1 MLHAWE
7 NSCMGIRDIFAT
19 RSIETAAPTRGVD
32 VAASLAPVTSLD
44 SLTPFFGGAQT
55 ATREEAMSV
64 PSCARARN
72 IICSSIAS
80 IGLEVI
86 DRSTDMEIEGAIP
99 RVIRT
104 PDPRIPGSATY
115 VWTCE
120 DLLFYGYAYWQ
131 ITELFSDTYRVR
143 SVQRVSPARVT
154 IRTNAIASEIE
165 FYMVDGT
172 PVPNSG
178 VGSLVVFNGVDEGL
192 LNRAG
197 RTIRTGAELER
208 AAAMYAREPIPSMV
222 LKSNG
227 TALPADRIAKLLESW
242 GSARRNRGTAFLNAD
257 VELQTVG
264 FDPEKLQL
272 SAARSYIAT
281 EIARACGIPAYY
293 IDAET
298 GSSMTYSN
306 AVNQR
311 QTLLDF
317 SLIPLMTSI
326 SERLSMPDFV
336 PSSQEVKYDLSDYL
350 RGSDL
355 ERANIYKT
363 LNSIVDPVTGQP
375 AMTVDEIRQ
384 AEELIK

>member
-1 MLHAWE
+1 
-7 NSCMGIRDIFAT
+7 MGIRDIFAT
-19 RSIETAAPTRGVD
+19 RSVQTVMPTAGAD
-32 VAASLAPVTSLD
+32 VAASMPVTSLD
-44 SLTPFFGGAQT
+44 SLTPFFGGVNT

-64 PSCARARN
+64 PTVARGRN

-86 DRSTDMEIEGAIP
+86 DRSTGMEIEDGTP

-104 PDPRIPGSATY
+104 PDPRVPGSATY

-131 ITELFSDTYRVR
+131 ITELFSETYRVR

-154 IRTNAIASEIE
+154 IQTNSLATEIE
-165 FYMVDGT
+165 YYMVDGS

-178 VGSLVVFNGVDEGL
+178 IGSLVVFNGNDEGL

-197 RTIRTGAELER
+197 KTIRTGAELER
-208 AAAMYAREPIPSMV
+208 AAAMYAREPVPSMV

-227 TALPADRIAKLLESW
+227 TALPADRIAKLLDSW
-242 GSARRNRGTAFLNAD
+242 GTARRNRATAFLNAD
-257 VELQTVG
+257 VTMESVG

-272 SAARSYIAT
+272 NQARSYVST
-281 EIARACGIPAYY
+281 ELARALGIPAYY
-293 IDAET
+293 VDAET

-306 AVNQR
+306 ASNQR
-311 QTLLDF
+311 QSLLDF
-317 SLIPLMTSI
+317 SLLPMMTSI

-336 PSSQEVKYDLSDYL
+336 PQSQRVEYDLSDYL

-355 ERANIYKT
+355 ERAQIYKT
-363 LNSIVDPVTGQP
+363 LNSIVDANGNP
-375 AMTVDEIRQ
+375 ALTVEEIRKT
-384 AEELIK
+384 EELIS

>member
-1 MLHAWE
+1 
-7 NSCMGIRDIFAT
+7 MGIRDIFAS
-19 RSIETAAPTRGVD
+19 RSVQTVSMPAGAD
-32 VAASLAPVTSLD
+32 VAAALGPVTSLD
-44 SLTPFFGGAQT
+44 SLTPFFGGVNT

-64 PSCARARN
+64 PTVARGRN

-80 IGLEVI
+80 IGLEVV
-86 DRSTDMEIEGAIP
+86 DRSTGLDVEDGTP

-104 PDPRIPGSATY
+104 PDPRVPGSATY

-131 ITELFSDTYRVR
+131 ITELFADTFRVR

-154 IRTNAIASEIE
+154 IQTNSLATEIE
-165 FYMVDGT
+165 YYMVDGT

-178 VGSLVVFNGVDEGL
+178 IGSLVVFNGNDEGL

-197 RTIRTGAELER
+197 KTIRTGAELER
-208 AAAMYAREPIPSMV
+208 AAAMYAREPVPSMV

-227 TALPADRIAKLLESW
+227 TALPADRITKLLDSW
-242 GSARRNRGTAFLNAD
+242 GTARRNRSTAFLNAD
-257 VELQTVG
+257 VTMEAVG

-272 SAARSYIAT
+272 NQARSYVST
-281 EIARACGIPAYY
+281 ELARALGIPAYY
-293 IDAET
+293 VDAET

-306 AVNQR
+306 ATNQR
-311 QTLLDF
+311 QSLLDF

-336 PSSQEVKYDLSDYL
+336 PQSQRVEYDLSDYL

-363 LNSIVDPVTGQP
+363 LNSIVDAEGNP
-375 AMTVDEIRQ
+375 AITVEEIRE
-384 AEELIK
+384 AEDMIR

>member
-1 MLHAWE
+1 
-7 NSCMGIRDIFAT
+7 MGIRDIFAT
-19 RSIETAAPTRGVD
+19 RQIETVATPQSPD
-32 VAASLAPVTSLD
+32 VSAQLGPVTSLD
-44 SLTPFFGGAQT
+44 SLTPFFGGANT
-55 ATREEAMSV
+55 ATREEFMSI
-64 PSCARARN
+64 PTAARARN

-86 DRSTDMEIEGAIP
+86 DRSTGMEIEDALP

-104 PDPRIPGSATY
+104 PDPRVPGSATY
-115 VWTCE
+115 VWTLE
-120 DLLFYGYAYWQ
+120 DILLYGYGYWQ
-131 ITELFSDTYRVR
+131 ITEFFSDTNRVR
-143 SVQRVSPARVT
+143 SVQRVSPSRVT
-154 IRTNAIASEIE
+154 IQTNSLATEIE
-165 FYMVDGT
+165 YYMVDGT

-178 VGSLVVFNGVDEGL
+178 IGSLVVFNGNDEGV

-227 TALPADRIAKLLESW
+227 TALPADRIAKLLDSW
-242 GSARRNRGTAFLNAD
+242 STARRNRGTAFLNAD
-257 VELQTVG
+257 VTLETVG

-272 SAARSYIAT
+272 AAARSYIAT

-293 IDAET
+293 VDAET

-306 AVNQR
+306 ATTQR

-326 SERLSMPDFV
+326 TERLSMPDFI
-336 PSSQEVKYDLSDYL
+336 PSTQEVKYDLSDYL

-355 ERANIYKT
+355 ERANIYKI
-363 LNSIVDPVTGQP
+363 LNSIVDAEGNAAITI
-375 AMTVDEIRQ
+375 DEIRQ

>member
-1 MLHAWE
+1 
-7 NSCMGIRDIFAT
+7 MGIRDVFAT
-19 RSIETAAPTRGVD
+19 RKVETVATPQSPD
-32 VAASLAPVTSLD
+32 VSAQLGPVTSLD
-44 SLTPFFGGAQT
+44 SLTPFFGGANT
-55 ATREEAMSV
+55 ATREEFMSI
-64 PSCARARN
+64 PTAARARN

-86 DRSTDMEIEGAIP
+86 DRSTGMEIEEALP

-104 PDPRIPGSATY
+104 PDPRVPGSATY
-115 VWTCE
+115 VWTLE
-120 DLLFYGYAYWQ
+120 DLLLYGYGYWQ
-131 ITELFSDTYRVR
+131 ITELFADTYRVR

-154 IRTNAIASEIE
+154 IQTNSLATEIE
-165 FYMVDGT
+165 YYMVDGT

-178 VGSLVVFNGVDEGL
+178 PGSLVVFNGNDEGV

-227 TALPADRIAKLLESW
+227 TALPADRIAKLLDSW
-242 GSARRNRGTAFLNAD
+242 ASARRNRGTAFLNAD
-257 VELQTVG
+257 VTLETVG

-272 SAARSYIAT
+272 AAARSYIAT

-293 IDAET
+293 VDAET

-306 AVNQR
+306 ATTQR

-326 SERLSMPDFV
+326 TERLSMPDFI
-336 PSSQEVKYDLSDYL
+336 PSTQEVKYDLSDYL

-363 LNSIVDPVTGQP
+363 LNSIVDANGNP
-375 AMTVDEIRQ
+375 AITVDEIRQ

>member
-1 MLHAWE
+1 
-7 NSCMGIRDIFAT
+7 MGIRDIFAT
-19 RSIETAAPTRGVD
+19 RQIETVATPQSPD
-32 VAASLAPVTSLD
+32 VSAQLGPVTSLD
-44 SLTPFFGGAQT
+44 SLTPFFGGANT
-55 ATREEAMSV
+55 ATREEFMSI
-64 PSCARARN
+64 PTAARARN

-86 DRSTDMEIEGAIP
+86 DRSTGMDIEEAIP

-104 PDPRIPGSATY
+104 PDPRVPGSATY
-115 VWTCE
+115 VWTLE
-120 DLLFYGYAYWQ
+120 DILLYGYGYWQ
-131 ITELFSDTYRVR
+131 ITELFADTFRVR
-143 SVQRVSPARVT
+143 SVQRVSPTRVT
-154 IRTNAIASEIE
+154 IQTNSLATEIE
-165 FYMVDGT
+165 YYMVDGS

-178 VGSLVVFNGVDEGL
+178 VGSLVVFNGNDEGV

-227 TALPADRIAKLLESW
+227 TALPADRIAKLLDSW
-242 GSARRNRGTAFLNAD
+242 ATARRNRGTAFLNAD
-257 VELQTVG
+257 VTLETVG

-281 EIARACGIPAYY
+281 EVARACGIPAYY
-293 IDAET
+293 VDAET

-306 AVNQR
+306 ATTQR

-326 SERLSMPDFV
+326 TERLSMPDFI
-336 PSSQEVKYDLSDYL
+336 PSTQEVKYDLSDYL

-355 ERANIYKT
+355 ERANIYKI
-363 LNSIVDPVTGQP
+363 LNSIVDAEGNAAITI
-375 AMTVDEIRQ
+375 DEIRQ
-384 AEELIK
+384 AEEMIK

>member
-1 MLHAWE
+1 
-7 NSCMGIRDIFAT
+7 MGILDIFAT
-19 RSIETAAPTRGVD
+19 RKIEVAAPQRGID
-32 VAASLAPVTSLD
+32 VAASLAPVTSID

-64 PSCARARN
+64 PACARARN
-72 IICSSIAS
+72 IICSSISS

-86 DRSTDMEIEGAIP
+86 DRSTGMEIEDGTP

-131 ITELFSDTYRVR
+131 ITELFADTYRVR
-143 SVQRVSPARVT
+143 SVQRVSPARIT
-154 IRTNAIASEIE
+154 IQTNAIASEIE
-165 FYMVDGT
+165 YYMVDGT

-178 VGSLVVFNGVDEGL
+178 IGSLVVFNGVDEGL

-208 AAAMYAREPIPSMV
+208 AAQMYAREPIPAMV

-242 GSARRNRGTAFLNAD
+242 GSARRTRGTAFLNAD
-257 VELQTVG
+257 VELTTVG

-272 SAARSYIAT
+272 ASARSYIAT

-311 QTLLDF
+311 STLLDF

-375 AMTVDEIRQ
+375 AITVDEIRQ
-384 AEELIK
+384 AEEMIK

>member
-1 MLHAWE
+1 
-7 NSCMGIRDIFAT
+7 MGIRDIFAT
-19 RSIETAAPTRGVD
+19 RQVETVGLPQSPD
-32 VAASLAPVTSLD
+32 VAAQLGPVTSLD
-44 SLTPFFGGAQT
+44 SLTPFFGGVNT
-55 ATREEAMSV
+55 ATREEFMSI
-64 PSCARARN
+64 PTAARSRN

-86 DRSTDMEIEGAIP
+86 DRSTGLEIEDATP

-104 PDPRIPGSATY
+104 PDPRVPGSATY

-120 DLLFYGYAYWQ
+120 DLLLYGYAYWQ
-131 ITELFSDTYRVR
+131 ITELFADTYRVR

-154 IRTNAIASEIE
+154 IQTNSLATEIE
-165 FYMVDGT
+165 YYMVDGS

-178 VGSLVVFNGVDEGL
+178 VGSLVVFNGNDEGV

-227 TALPADRIAKLLESW
+227 TALPADRIAKLLDSW
-242 GSARRNRGTAFLNAD
+242 ASARRNRGTAFLNAD
-257 VELQTVG
+257 VTLETVG

-272 SAARSYIAT
+272 AAARSYIAT

-293 IDAET
+293 VDANT

-306 AVNQR
+306 ATTQR

-350 RGSDL
+350 RGSDA

-363 LNSIVDPVTGQP
+363 LNSIVDANGNP
-375 AMTVDEIRQ
+375 AITVEEIRQ
-384 AEELIK
+384 AEEMIK

>member
-1 MLHAWE
+1 
-7 NSCMGIRDIFAT
+7 MGIRDIFAT
-19 RSIETAAPTRGVD
+19 RQVETVGLPQSPD
-32 VAASLAPVTSLD
+32 VAAQLGPVTSLD
-44 SLTPFFGGAQT
+44 SLTPFFGGANT
-55 ATREEAMSV
+55 ATREEFMSV
-64 PSCARARN
+64 PTGARARN

-86 DRSTDMEIEGAIP
+86 DRSTGMEIEDATP

-104 PDPRIPGSATY
+104 PDPRVPGSATY

-120 DLLFYGYAYWQ
+120 DLLLYGYAYWQ
-131 ITELFSDTYRVR
+131 ITELFADTFRVR
-143 SVQRVSPARVT
+143 SVQRVSPSRVT
-154 IRTNAIASEIE
+154 IQTNSLATEIE
-165 FYMVDGT
+165 YYMVDGS

-178 VGSLVVFNGVDEGL
+178 IGSLVVFNGNDEGV

-227 TALPADRIAKLLESW
+227 TALPADRIAKLLDSW
-242 GSARRNRGTAFLNAD
+242 ASARRNRGTAFLNAD
-257 VELQTVG
+257 VTLETVG

-272 SAARSYIAT
+272 AAARSYIAT

-293 IDAET
+293 VDANT

-306 AVNQR
+306 ATTQR

-350 RGSDL
+350 RGSDA

-363 LNSIVDPVTGQP
+363 LNSIVDANGNP
-375 AMTVDEIRQ
+375 AITVEEIRQ
-384 AEELIK
+384 AEEMIK

>member
-1 MLHAWE
+1 VVKDWE
-7 NSCMGIRDIFAT
+7 NARMGIRDIFAT
-19 RSIETAAPTRGVD
+19 RQIQTVVTPQSPD
-32 VAASLAPVTSLD
+32 VSAQLGPVTSLD
-44 SLTPFFGGAQT
+44 SLTPFFGGANT

-64 PSCARARN
+64 PTCARARN

-86 DRSTDMEIEGAIP
+86 DRSTGMEIEDATP

-104 PDPRIPGSATY
+104 PDPRVPGSATY

-131 ITELFSDTYRVR
+131 ITELFADTYRVR

-154 IRTNAIASEIE
+154 IQTNSLATEIE
-165 FYMVDGT
+165 YYMVDGS

-178 VGSLVVFNGVDEGL
+178 IGSLVVFNGNDEGL

-227 TALPADRIAKLLESW
+227 TALPADRIAKLLDSW
-242 GSARRNRGTAFLNAD
+242 GTARRNRSTAFLNAD
-257 VELQTVG
+257 VTLETVG

-272 SAARSYIAT
+272 AAARSYIAT
-281 EIARACGIPAYY
+281 EIARAAGIPAYY
-293 IDAET
+293 VDAET

-306 AVNQR
+306 ASNQR

-326 SERLSMPDFV
+326 SERLSMPDFI

-363 LNSIVDPVTGQP
+363 LNSIVDANGNP
-375 AMTVDEIRQ
+375 AITVDEIRQ
-384 AEELIK
+384 AEEMIK

>member
-1 MLHAWE
+1 
-7 NSCMGIRDIFAT
+7 MGIRDIFAT
-19 RSIETAAPTRGVD
+19 RQIQTVVTPQSPD
-32 VAASLAPVTSLD
+32 VSAQLGPVTSLD
-44 SLTPFFGGAQT
+44 SLTPFFGGANT

-64 PSCARARN
+64 PTCARARN

-86 DRSTDMEIEGAIP
+86 DRSTGMEIEDATP

-104 PDPRIPGSATY
+104 PDPRVPGSATY

-131 ITELFSDTYRVR
+131 IAELFADTYRVR

-154 IRTNAIASEIE
+154 IQTNSLATEIE
-165 FYMVDGT
+165 YYMVDGS

-178 VGSLVVFNGVDEGL
+178 IGSLVVFNGNDEGL

-227 TALPADRIAKLLESW
+227 TALPADRIAKLLDSW
-242 GSARRNRGTAFLNAD
+242 GTARRNRSTAFLNAD
-257 VELQTVG
+257 VTLETVG

-272 SAARSYIAT
+272 AAARSYIAT
-281 EIARACGIPAYY
+281 EIARAAGIPAYY
-293 IDAET
+293 VDAET

-306 AVNQR
+306 ASNQR

-326 SERLSMPDFV
+326 SERLSMPDFI

-363 LNSIVDPVTGQP
+363 LNSIVDANGNP
-375 AMTVDEIRQ
+375 AITVDEIRQ
-384 AEELIK
+384 AEEMIK

>member
-1 MLHAWE
+1 
-7 NSCMGIRDIFAT
+7 MGIRDIFAT
-19 RSIETAAPTRGVD
+19 RQVQTVGLPSGPD
-32 VAASLAPVTSLD
+32 VSAQLGPVTTLD
-44 SLTPFFGGAQT
+44 SLTPFFGGANT
-55 ATREEAMSV
+55 ATREEFMSV
-64 PSCARARN
+64 PTGARARN

-86 DRSTDMEIEGAIP
+86 ERSTGLEIEDATP

-104 PDPRIPGSATY
+104 PDPRVPGSATY

-120 DLLFYGYAYWQ
+120 DLLLYGYAYWQ
-131 ITELFSDTYRVR
+131 ITEFFADTNRVR
-143 SVQRVSPARVT
+143 SVQRVNPSRVT
-154 IRTNAIASEIE
+154 IQTNSLATEIE
-165 FYMVDGT
+165 YYMVDGS

-178 VGSLVVFNGVDEGL
+178 LGSLVVFNGNDEGV

-227 TALPADRIAKLLESW
+227 TALPADRIAKLLDSW
-242 GSARRNRGTAFLNAD
+242 ATARRNRGTAFLNAD
-257 VELQTVG
+257 VTMETVG

-272 SAARSYIAT
+272 AAARSYIAT

-293 IDAET
+293 VDANT

-306 AVNQR
+306 ATTQR

-326 SERLSMPDFV
+326 TERLSMPDFI
-336 PSSQEVKYDLSDYL
+336 PSTQEVRYDLSDYL

-363 LNSIVDPVTGQP
+363 LNSIVDANGNP
-375 AMTVDEIRQ
+375 AITVEEIRN
-384 AEELIK
+384 AEEMIK

>member
-1 MLHAWE
+1 
-7 NSCMGIRDIFAT
+7 MGLLDIFANRKVEMAT
-19 RSIETAAPTRGVD
+19 PAPTYD
-32 VAASLAPVTSLD
+32 VSASLGPVTSID
-44 SLTPFFGGAQT
+44 SLTPFFGGANT
-55 ATREEAMSV
+55 ATREQAMMV
-64 PSCARARN
+64 PTVARARN

-86 DRSTDMEIEGAIP
+86 DRSTGMEIEDATP

-131 ITELFSDTYRVR
+131 ITELFADTYRVR

-154 IRTNAIASEIE
+154 IQTNSIASEIE
-165 FYMVDGT
+165 YYMVDGT

-178 VGSLVVFNGVDEGL
+178 VGSLVVFNGNDEGL

-197 RTIRTGAELER
+197 ATIRTGAELER
-208 AAAMYAREPIPSMV
+208 AAAMYAREPVPSMV

-227 TALPADRIAKLLESW
+227 TALPADRIAKLLDSW
-242 GSARRNRGTAFLNAD
+242 GAARRSRGTAFLNAD
-257 VELQTVG
+257 VELQSVG

-272 SAARSYIAT
+272 NQARSYVAT
-281 EIARACGIPAYY
+281 ELARATGIPAYY
-293 IDAET
+293 VDAET

-306 AVNQR
+306 ATTQR

-363 LNSIVDPVTGQP
+363 LNSIVDAQGNP
-375 AMTVDEIRQ
+375 AITVDEIRQ
-384 AEELIK
+384 AEEMIK

>member
-1 MLHAWE
+1 
-7 NSCMGIRDIFAT
+7 MGIRDIFAT
-19 RSIETAAPTRGVD
+19 RQVQTVGLPSGPD
-32 VAASLAPVTSLD
+32 VAAQLGPVTTLD
-44 SLTPFFGGAQT
+44 SLTPFFGGANT
-55 ATREEAMSV
+55 ATREEFMSV
-64 PSCARARN
+64 PTGARARN

-86 DRSTDMEIEGAIP
+86 DRSTGLEIEDATP

-104 PDPRIPGSATY
+104 PDPRVPGSATY

-120 DLLFYGYAYWQ
+120 DLLLYGYAYWQ
-131 ITELFSDTYRVR
+131 ITEFFADTNRVR
-143 SVQRVSPARVT
+143 SVQRVNPTRVT
-154 IRTNAIASEIE
+154 IQTNSLATEIE
-165 FYMVDGT
+165 YYMVDGS
-172 PVPNSG
+172 PVPNFG
-178 VGSLVVFNGVDEGL
+178 LGSLVVFNGNDEGV

-227 TALPADRIAKLLESW
+227 TALPADRIAKLLDSW
-242 GSARRNRGTAFLNAD
+242 ATARRNRGTAFLNAD
-257 VELQTVG
+257 VTMETVG

-272 SAARSYIAT
+272 AAARSYIAT

-293 IDAET
+293 VDANT

-306 AVNQR
+306 ATTQR

-326 SERLSMPDFV
+326 TERLSMPDFV
-336 PSSQEVKYDLSDYL
+336 PSTQEVRYDLSDYL

-363 LNSIVDPVTGQP
+363 LNSIVDANGNP
-375 AMTVDEIRQ
+375 AITVEEIRN
-384 AEELIK
+384 AEEMIK

>member
-1 MLHAWE
+1 
-7 NSCMGIRDIFAT
+7 MGIRDIFAT
-19 RSIETAAPTRGVD
+19 RQVSTVGLPSGPD
-32 VAASLAPVTSLD
+32 VAAQLGPVTTLD
-44 SLTPFFGGAQT
+44 SLTPFFGGANT
-55 ATREEAMSV
+55 ATREEFMSV
-64 PSCARARN
+64 PTGARARN

-86 DRSTDMEIEGAIP
+86 DRSTGLEIEDATP

-104 PDPRIPGSATY
+104 PDPRVPGSATY

-120 DLLFYGYAYWQ
+120 DLLLYGYAYWQ
-131 ITELFSDTYRVR
+131 ITEFFADTNRVR
-143 SVQRVSPARVT
+143 SVQRVNPTRVT
-154 IRTNAIASEIE
+154 IQTNSLATEIE
-165 FYMVDGT
+165 YYMVDGS

-178 VGSLVVFNGVDEGL
+178 LGSLVVFNGNDEGV

-227 TALPADRIAKLLESW
+227 TALPADRIAKLLDSW
-242 GSARRNRGTAFLNAD
+242 ASARRNRGTAFLNAD
-257 VELQTVG
+257 VTMETVG

-272 SAARSYIAT
+272 AAARSYIAT

-293 IDAET
+293 VDANT

-306 AVNQR
+306 ATTQR

-326 SERLSMPDFV
+326 TERLSMPDFV
-336 PSSQEVKYDLSDYL
+336 PSTQEVRYDLSDYL

-363 LNSIVDPVTGQP
+363 LNSIVDANGNP
-375 AMTVDEIRQ
+375 AITVEEIRN
-384 AEELIK
+384 AEEMIK

>member
-1 MLHAWE
+1 
-7 NSCMGIRDIFAT
+7 MGLLDIFAT
-19 RSIETAAPTRGVD
+19 RKVEMATPSPTYD
-32 VAASLAPVTSLD
+32 VSASLGPVTTLD
-44 SLTPFFGGAQT
+44 SLTPFFGGANT
-55 ATREEAMSV
+55 ATREQAMMV
-64 PSCARARN
+64 PTVARARN

-86 DRSTDMEIEGAIP
+86 DRSTGMEVEDGTP

-131 ITELFSDTYRVR
+131 IVELFADTYRVR

-154 IRTNAIASEIE
+154 IQTNSIASEIE
-165 FYMVDGT
+165 YYMVDGT

-178 VGSLVVFNGVDEGL
+178 IGSLVVFNGNDEGL

-197 RTIRTGAELER
+197 ATIRTGAELER
-208 AAAMYAREPIPSMV
+208 AAAMYAREPVPSMV

-227 TALPADRIAKLLESW
+227 TALPADRIAKLLDSW
-242 GSARRNRGTAFLNAD
+242 GAARRSRGTAFLNAD

-272 SAARSYIAT
+272 NQARSYVAT
-281 EIARACGIPAYY
+281 ELARATGIPAYY
-293 IDAET
+293 VDAET

-306 AVNQR
+306 ATTQR

-326 SERLSMPDFV
+326 SERLSMPDFI
-336 PSSQEVKYDLSDYL
+336 PQSQEVKYDLSDYL

-363 LNSIVDPVTGQP
+363 LNSIVDAQGNP
-375 AMTVDEIRQ
+375 AITVEEIRN
-384 AEELIK
+384 AEEMIK

>member
-1 MLHAWE
+1 
-7 NSCMGIRDIFAT
+7 MGIRDIFAS
-19 RSIETAAPTRGVD
+19 RSVQTVSVPAGAD
-32 VAASLAPVTSLD
+32 VAAALGPVTSLD
-44 SLTPFFGGAQT
+44 SLTPFFGGVNT

-64 PSCARARN
+64 PTVARGRN

-80 IGLEVI
+80 IGLEVV
-86 DRSTDMEIEGAIP
+86 DRSTGLDVEDGTP

-104 PDPRIPGSATY
+104 PDPRVPGSATY

-131 ITELFSDTYRVR
+131 ITELFADTFRVR

-154 IRTNAIASEIE
+154 IQTNSLATEIE
-165 FYMVDGT
+165 YYMVDGS

-178 VGSLVVFNGVDEGL
+178 IGSLVVFNGNDEGL

-197 RTIRTGAELER
+197 KTIRTGAELER
-208 AAAMYAREPIPSMV
+208 AAAMYAREPVPSMV

-227 TALPADRIAKLLESW
+227 TALPADRITKLLDSW
-242 GSARRNRGTAFLNAD
+242 GTARRNRSTAFLNAD
-257 VELQTVG
+257 VTMEAVG

-272 SAARSYIAT
+272 NQARSYVST
-281 EIARACGIPAYY
+281 ELARALGIPAYY
-293 IDAET
+293 VDAET

-306 AVNQR
+306 ATTQR

-336 PSSQEVKYDLSDYL
+336 PQSQRVEYDLSDYL

-355 ERANIYKT
+355 ERAQIYKT
-363 LNSIVDPVTGQP
+363 LNSIVDAEGNP
-375 AMTVDEIRQ
+375 ALTVEEIRQ
-384 AEELIK
+384 TEEMIR

>member
-1 MLHAWE
+1 
-7 NSCMGIRDIFAT
+7 MGIRDIFAT
-19 RSIETAAPTRGVD
+19 RQVQTVGLPSGPD
-32 VAASLAPVTSLD
+32 VSAQLGPVTTLD
-44 SLTPFFGGAQT
+44 SLTPFFGGANT
-55 ATREEAMSV
+55 ATREEFMSV
-64 PSCARARN
+64 PTGARARN

-86 DRSTDMEIEGAIP
+86 DRSTGLEIEDATP

-104 PDPRIPGSATY
+104 PDPRVPGSATY

-120 DLLFYGYAYWQ
+120 DLLLYGYAYWQ
-131 ITELFSDTYRVR
+131 ITEFFADTQRIR
-143 SVQRVSPARVT
+143 SVQRVNPTRVT
-154 IRTNAIASEIE
+154 IQTNSLATEIE
-165 FYMVDGT
+165 YYMVDGS
-172 PVPNSG
+172 PVPNYG
-178 VGSLVVFNGVDEGL
+178 LGSLIVFNGNDEGV

-227 TALPADRIAKLLESW
+227 TALPADRIAKLLDSW
-242 GSARRNRGTAFLNAD
+242 ATARRNRGTAFLNAD
-257 VELQTVG
+257 VTMETVG

-272 SAARSYIAT
+272 AAARSYIAT

-293 IDAET
+293 VDANT

-306 AVNQR
+306 ATTQR

-326 SERLSMPDFV
+326 TERLSMPDFI
-336 PSSQEVKYDLSDYL
+336 PSTQEVRYDLSDYL

-363 LNSIVDPVTGQP
+363 LNSIVDANGNP
-375 AMTVDEIRQ
+375 AITVEEIRN
-384 AEELIK
+384 AEEMIK

>member
-1 MLHAWE
+1 
-7 NSCMGIRDIFAT
+7 MGIRDIFAT
-19 RSIETAAPTRGVD
+19 RRVEVVAPVLGAD
-32 VAASLAPVTSLD
+32 VAASLAPVVTLD
-44 SLTPFFGGAQT
+44 ALTPFFGGANT
-55 ATREEAMSV
+55 ATREQAMSV

-86 DRSTDMEIEGAIP
+86 DRSTGMEIEGATP

-104 PDPRIPGSATY
+104 PDPRVPGNATY

-131 ITELFSDTYRVR
+131 ITELFQDTFRVR
-143 SVQRVSPARVT
+143 SVQRVSPTRVT
-154 IRTNAIASEIE
+154 IQTNSLATEIE
-165 FYMVDGT
+165 YYMVDGS

-178 VGSLVVFNGVDEGL
+178 LGSLVVFNGNDEGL

-197 RTIRTGAELER
+197 STIRTGAELER

-227 TALPADRIAKLLESW
+227 TALPADRIAKLLEAW
-242 GSARRNRGTAFLNAD
+242 GAARRTRGTAFLNSD

-272 SAARSYIAT
+272 ASARSYIAT
-281 EIARACGIPAYY
+281 ELARACGIPAYY

-336 PSSQEVKYDLSDYL
+336 PSSQEVKFDLSDYL

-355 ERANIYKT
+355 ERANIYKV

-375 AMTVDEIRQ
+375 ALTVDEIRQ
-384 AEELIK
+384 SEEMIT

>member
-1 MLHAWE
+1 
-7 NSCMGIRDIFAT
+7 MGIRDIFAT
-19 RSIETAAPTRGVD
+19 RQVQSVTPISGAD
-32 VAASLAPVTSLD
+32 IAASMPVTSLD
-44 SLTPFFGGAQT
+44 SLTPFFGGVNT

-64 PSCARARN
+64 PTVARGRN

-86 DRSTDMEIEGAIP
+86 DRSTGMEIEDGTP

-104 PDPRIPGSATY
+104 PDPRVPGSATY

-154 IRTNAIASEIE
+154 IQTNSLATEIE
-165 FYMVDGT
+165 YYMVDGS

-178 VGSLVVFNGVDEGL
+178 IGSLVVFNGNDEGL

-197 RTIRTGAELER
+197 KTIRTGAELER
-208 AAAMYAREPIPSMV
+208 AAAMYAREPVPSMV

-227 TALPADRIAKLLESW
+227 TALPADRITKLLDSW
-242 GSARRNRGTAFLNAD
+242 GTARRNRSTAFLNAD
-257 VELQTVG
+257 VTMEAVG

-272 SAARSYIAT
+272 NQARSYVST
-281 EIARACGIPAYY
+281 ELARALGIPAYY
-293 IDAET
+293 VDAET

-306 AVNQR
+306 ATTQR

-336 PSSQEVKYDLSDYL
+336 PQSQRVEYDLSDYL

-355 ERANIYKT
+355 ERAQIYKT
-363 LNSIVDPVTGQP
+363 LNSIVDENGTP
-375 AMTVDEIRQ
+375 AITVEEIRQ
-384 AEELIK
+384 AEEMIK

>member
-1 MLHAWE
+1 
-7 NSCMGIRDIFAT
+7 MGIRDIFAT
-19 RSIETAAPTRGVD
+19 RQVQTVATPQSPD
-32 VAASLAPVTSLD
+32 VSAQLGPVTSLD
-44 SLTPFFGGAQT
+44 SLTPFFGGANT
-55 ATREEAMSV
+55 ATREEFMSI
-64 PSCARARN
+64 PTAARARN

-86 DRSTDMEIEGAIP
+86 DRSTGMDIEEAIP

-104 PDPRIPGSATY
+104 PDPRVPGSATY
-115 VWTCE
+115 VWTLE
-120 DLLFYGYAYWQ
+120 DILLYGYGYWQ
-131 ITELFSDTYRVR
+131 ITELFADTFRVR
-143 SVQRVSPARVT
+143 SVERVSPTRVT
-154 IRTNAIASEIE
+154 IQTNSLATQIE
-165 FYMVDGT
+165 YYMVDGS

-178 VGSLVVFNGVDEGL
+178 VGSLVVFNGNDEGV

-227 TALPADRIAKLLESW
+227 TALPADRIAKLLDSW
-242 GSARRNRGTAFLNAD
+242 ATARRNRGTAFLNAD
-257 VELQTVG
+257 VTLETVG

-272 SAARSYIAT
+272 AAARSYIAT
-281 EIARACGIPAYY
+281 EVARACGIPAYY
-293 IDAET
+293 VDAET

-306 AVNQR
+306 ATTQR

-326 SERLSMPDFV
+326 TERLSMPDFI
-336 PSSQEVKYDLSDYL
+336 PSTQQVKYDLSDYL

-355 ERANIYKT
+355 ERANIYKI
-363 LNSIVDPVTGQP
+363 LNSIVDAEGNAAITI
-375 AMTVDEIRQ
+375 DEIRQ
-384 AEELIK
+384 AEEMIK

>member
-1 MLHAWE
+1 
-7 NSCMGIRDIFAT
+7 MGIRDIFAT
-19 RSIETAAPTRGVD
+19 RQVQTVATPQSPD
-32 VAASLAPVTSLD
+32 VSAQLGPVTSLD
-44 SLTPFFGGAQT
+44 SLTPFFGGANT
-55 ATREEAMSV
+55 ATREEFMSI
-64 PSCARARN
+64 PTAARARN

-86 DRSTDMEIEGAIP
+86 DRSTGMDIEEAIP

-104 PDPRIPGSATY
+104 PDPRVPGSATY
-115 VWTCE
+115 VWTLE
-120 DLLFYGYAYWQ
+120 DILLYGYGYWQ
-131 ITELFSDTYRVR
+131 ITEFFADTNRVR
-143 SVQRVSPARVT
+143 SVQRVSPSRVT
-154 IRTNAIASEIE
+154 IQTNSLATEIE
-165 FYMVDGT
+165 YYMVDGT

-178 VGSLVVFNGVDEGL
+178 IGSLVVFNGNDEGV

-227 TALPADRIAKLLESW
+227 TALPADRIAKLLDSW
-242 GSARRNRGTAFLNAD
+242 ATARRNRGTAFLNAD
-257 VELQTVG
+257 VTLETVG

-272 SAARSYIAT
+272 AAARSYIAT

-293 IDAET
+293 VDAET

-306 AVNQR
+306 ASTQR

-326 SERLSMPDFV
+326 TERLSMPDFI
-336 PSSQEVKYDLSDYL
+336 PSTQEVKYDLSDYL

-355 ERANIYKT
+355 ERANIYKI
-363 LNSIVDPVTGQP
+363 LNSIVDAEGNP
-375 AMTVDEIRQ
+375 AITIDEIRQ

>member
-1 MLHAWE
+1 
-7 NSCMGIRDIFAT
+7 MGIRDIFAT
-19 RSIETAAPTRGVD
+19 RSVETVMPKAGAD
-32 VAASLAPVTSLD
+32 IAASMPVTSLD
-44 SLTPFFGGAQT
+44 SLTPFFGGVNT

-64 PSCARARN
+64 PTVARGRN

-86 DRSTDMEIEGAIP
+86 DRSTGMEIEDATP

-104 PDPRIPGSATY
+104 PDPRVPGSATY

-154 IRTNAIASEIE
+154 IQTNSLATEIE
-165 FYMVDGT
+165 YYMVDGS

-178 VGSLVVFNGVDEGL
+178 IGSLVVFNGNDEGL

-197 RTIRTGAELER
+197 KTIRTGAELER
-208 AAAMYAREPIPSMV
+208 AAAMYAREPVPSMV

-227 TALPADRIAKLLESW
+227 TALPADRIAKLLDSW
-242 GSARRNRGTAFLNAD
+242 GTARRNRATAFLNAD
-257 VELQTVG
+257 VTMESVG

-272 SAARSYIAT
+272 NQARSYVST
-281 EIARACGIPAYY
+281 ELARALGIPAYY
-293 IDAET
+293 VDAET

-306 AVNQR
+306 ASNQR
-311 QTLLDF
+311 QSLLDF
-317 SLIPLMTSI
+317 SLLPMMTSI

-336 PSSQEVKYDLSDYL
+336 PQSQRVEYDLSDYL

-355 ERANIYKT
+355 ERAQIYKT
-363 LNSIVDPVTGQP
+363 LNSIVDANGNP
-375 AMTVDEIRQ
+375 ALTVEEIRKT
-384 AEELIK
+384 EELIS

>member
-1 MLHAWE
+1 
-7 NSCMGIRDIFAT
+7 MGIRDIFAT
-19 RSIETAAPTRGVD
+19 RSIETVTPKAGAD
-32 VAASLAPVTSLD
+32 IAASLPVTSLD
-44 SLTPFFGGAQT
+44 SLTPFFGGVNT

-64 PSCARARN
+64 PTVARGRN

-86 DRSTDMEIEGAIP
+86 DRSTGMEIEDATP

-104 PDPRIPGSATY
+104 PDPRVPGSATY

-154 IRTNAIASEIE
+154 IQTNSLATEIE
-165 FYMVDGT
+165 YYMVDGS

-178 VGSLVVFNGVDEGL
+178 IGSLVVFNGNDEGL

-197 RTIRTGAELER
+197 KTIRTGAELER
-208 AAAMYAREPIPSMV
+208 AAAMYAREPVPSMV

-227 TALPADRIAKLLESW
+227 TALPADRIAKLLDSW
-242 GSARRNRGTAFLNAD
+242 STARRNRSTAFLNAD
-257 VELQTVG
+257 VTLESVG

-272 SAARSYIAT
+272 NQARSYVST
-281 EIARACGIPAYY
+281 ELARALGIPAYY
-293 IDAET
+293 VDAET

-306 AVNQR
+306 ATTQR

-336 PSSQEVKYDLSDYL
+336 PQSQKVEYDLSDYL

-363 LNSIVDPVTGQP
+363 LNSIVDAEGNP
-375 AMTVDEIRQ
+375 ALTVEEIRQ
-384 AEELIK
+384 AEEMIR

>member
-1 MLHAWE
+1 
-7 NSCMGIRDIFAT
+7 MGILDIFAT
-19 RSIETAAPTRGVD
+19 RKVETSLPKAGAD
-32 VAASLAPVTSLD
+32 VAASIGPVTSID
-44 SLTPFFGGAQT
+44 SLTPFFGGLQT
-55 ATREEAMSV
+55 ATREQAMSV

-80 IGLEVI
+80 VNLHVI
-86 DRSTDMEIEGAIP
+86 DRSTGMEIEDATP

-104 PDPRIPGSATY
+104 PDPRVPGSATY

-131 ITELFSDTYRVR
+131 ITELFADSQRVR
-143 SVQRVSPARVT
+143 SVQRVSPTRVT
-154 IRTNAIASEIE
+154 IQTNSMATEIQY
-165 FYMVDGT
+165 YMVDGS
-172 PVPNSG
+172 PVPNG
-178 VGSLVVFNGVDEGL
+178 TVVGALVVFNGNDEGL

-197 RTIRTGAELER
+197 FTLRTGAELER

-227 TALPADRIAKLLESW
+227 TALPADRIAKLLDSW
-242 GSARRNRGTAFLNAD
+242 SSARRNRSTAFLNAD
-257 VELQTVG
+257 VTMEAVG

-281 EIARACGIPAYY
+281 EIARAAGIPAYY

-306 AVNQR
+306 ATAQR

-336 PSSQEVKYDLSDYL
+336 PSSQLVQYDLSDYL

-363 LNSIVDPVTGQP
+363 LNSIVDANGNP
-375 AMTVDEIRQ
+375 AITVEEIRQ
-384 AEELIK
+384 SEELIK

>member
-1 MLHAWE
+1 
-7 NSCMGIRDIFAT
+7 MGIRDIFAS
-19 RSIETAAPTRGVD
+19 RSVQTVSVPAGAD
-32 VAASLAPVTSLD
+32 VAAALGPVTSLD
-44 SLTPFFGGAQT
+44 SLTPFFGGVNT

-64 PSCARARN
+64 PTVARGRN

-80 IGLEVI
+80 IGLEVV
-86 DRSTDMEIEGAIP
+86 DRSTGLDVEDGTP

-104 PDPRIPGSATY
+104 PDPRVPGSATY

-131 ITELFSDTYRVR
+131 ITELFADTFRVR

-154 IRTNAIASEIE
+154 IQTNSLATEIE
-165 FYMVDGT
+165 YYMVDGT

-178 VGSLVVFNGVDEGL
+178 IGSLVVFNGNDEGL

-197 RTIRTGAELER
+197 KTIRTGAELER
-208 AAAMYAREPIPSMV
+208 AAAMYAREPVPSMV

-227 TALPADRIAKLLESW
+227 TALPADRITKLLDSW
-242 GSARRNRGTAFLNAD
+242 GTARRNRSTAFLNAD
-257 VELQTVG
+257 VTMEAVG

-272 SAARSYIAT
+272 NQARSYVST
-281 EIARACGIPAYY
+281 ELARALGIPAYY
-293 IDAET
+293 VDAET

-306 AVNQR
+306 ATNQR
-311 QTLLDF
+311 QSLLDF

-336 PSSQEVKYDLSDYL
+336 PQSQRVEYDLSDYL

-363 LNSIVDPVTGQP
+363 LNSIVDAEGNP
-375 AMTVDEIRQ
+375 AITVEEIRQ
-384 AEELIK
+384 AEDMIR

>member
-1 MLHAWE
+1 
-7 NSCMGIRDIFAT
+7 MGILDIFAT
-19 RSIETAAPTRGVD
+19 SKVTTAAPKPGAD
-32 VAASLAPVTSLD
+32 VSASLAPVTSLD
-44 SLTPFFGGAQT
+44 SLTPFFGGLQT
-55 ATREEAMSV
+55 ATREQAMSV

-86 DRSTDMEIEGAIP
+86 DRQTGMEVEGGTP

-131 ITELFSDTYRVR
+131 ITELFADTYRVR

-154 IRTNAIASEIE
+154 IQTNSIASEIE
-165 FYMVDGT
+165 YYMVDGT

-178 VGSLVVFNGVDEGL
+178 LGSLVVFNGNDEGL

-197 RTIRTGAELER
+197 FTLRTGAELER

-227 TALPADRIAKLLESW
+227 TALPADRITKLLDSW
-242 GSARRNRGTAFLNAD
+242 AQARRNRSTAFLNAD
-257 VELQTVG
+257 VTMEAVG

-272 SAARSYIAT
+272 AAARSYIAT
-281 EIARACGIPAYY
+281 EIARATGIPAYY

-306 AVNQR
+306 ATAQR

-326 SERLSMPDFV
+326 AERLSMPDFV
-336 PSSQEVKYDLSDYL
+336 PQSQSVKYDLSDYL

-355 ERANIYKT
+355 ERAQIYKT
-363 LNSIVDPVTGQP
+363 LNSIVDSTGNP
-375 AMTVDEIRQ
+375 ALTVDEIRQ
-384 AEELIK
+384 AEEMIK

>member
-1 MLHAWE
+1 
-7 NSCMGIRDIFAT
+7 MGIRDIFAT
-19 RSIETAAPTRGVD
+19 RSVQTVAQPQGAD
-32 VAASLAPVTSLD
+32 VAAALQPVTSLD
-44 SLTPFFGGAQT
+44 SLTPFFGGVNT

-64 PSCARARN
+64 PTIARGRN

-86 DRSTDMEIEGAIP
+86 DRSTGMEIEDATP

-104 PDPRIPGSATY
+104 PDPRVPGSATY

-143 SVQRVSPARVT
+143 SVQRISPSRVT
-154 IRTNAIASEIE
+154 IQTNSMATEIE
-165 FYMVDGT
+165 YYMVDGS

-178 VGSLVVFNGVDEGL
+178 IGSLVVFNGNDEGL

-197 RTIRTGAELER
+197 KTIRTGAELER

-227 TALPADRIAKLLESW
+227 TALPADRIAKLLDSW
-242 GSARRNRGTAFLNAD
+242 GVARRNRSTAFLNAD
-257 VELQTVG
+257 VTLESVG

-272 SAARSYIAT
+272 NQARSYVST
-281 EIARACGIPAYY
+281 ELARALGIPAYY
-293 IDAET
+293 VDAET

-306 AVNQR
+306 ATNQR

-336 PSSQEVKYDLSDYL
+336 PQSQEVKYDLSDYL

-363 LNSIVDPVTGQP
+363 LNSIVDANGNP
-375 AMTVDEIRQ
+375 AITVEEIRQ
-384 AEELIK
+384 AEEMIK

>member
-1 MLHAWE
+1 
-7 NSCMGIRDIFAT
+7 MGIRDIFAT
-19 RSIETAAPTRGVD
+19 RQIETVATPQSPD
-32 VAASLAPVTSLD
+32 VSAQLGPVTSLD
-44 SLTPFFGGAQT
+44 SLTPFFGGANT
-55 ATREEAMSV
+55 ATREEFMSI
-64 PSCARARN
+64 PTAARARN

-86 DRSTDMEIEGAIP
+86 DRSTGMDIEEAIP

-104 PDPRIPGSATY
+104 PDPRVPGSATY
-115 VWTCE
+115 VWTLE
-120 DLLFYGYAYWQ
+120 DILLYGYGYWQ
-131 ITELFSDTYRVR
+131 ITELFADTFRVR
-143 SVQRVSPARVT
+143 SVQRVSPTRVT
-154 IRTNAIASEIE
+154 IQTNSLATEIE
-165 FYMVDGT
+165 YYMVDGS

-178 VGSLVVFNGVDEGL
+178 VGSLVVFNGNDEGV

-227 TALPADRIAKLLESW
+227 TALPADRIAKLLDSW
-242 GSARRNRGTAFLNAD
+242 ATARRNRGTAFLNAD
-257 VELQTVG
+257 VTLETVG

-272 SAARSYIAT
+272 AAARSYIAT
-281 EIARACGIPAYY
+281 EVARACGIPAYY
-293 IDAET
+293 VDAET

-306 AVNQR
+306 ATTQR

-326 SERLSMPDFV
+326 TERLSMPDFI
-336 PSSQEVKYDLSDYL
+336 PSTQEVKYDLSDYL

-355 ERANIYKT
+355 ERANIYKI
-363 LNSIVDPVTGQP
+363 LNSIVDAEGNP
-375 AMTVDEIRQ
+375 AITIDEIRQ
-384 AEELIK
+384 AEEMIK

>member
-1 MLHAWE
+1 
-7 NSCMGIRDIFAT
+7 MGIRDIFAT
-19 RSIETAAPTRGVD
+19 RQVQTVATPQSPD
-32 VAASLAPVTSLD
+32 VSAQLGPVTSLD
-44 SLTPFFGGAQT
+44 SLTPFFGGANT
-55 ATREEAMSV
+55 ATREEFMSI
-64 PSCARARN
+64 PTAARARN

-86 DRSTDMEIEGAIP
+86 DRSTGMEIEDALP

-104 PDPRIPGSATY
+104 PDPRVPGSATY
-115 VWTCE
+115 VWTLE
-120 DLLFYGYAYWQ
+120 DILLYGYGYWQ
-131 ITELFSDTYRVR
+131 ITELFADTFRVR
-143 SVQRVSPARVT
+143 SVERVSPTRVT
-154 IRTNAIASEIE
+154 IQTNSLATEIE
-165 FYMVDGT
+165 YYMVDGS

-178 VGSLVVFNGVDEGL
+178 IGSLVVFNGNDEGV

-227 TALPADRIAKLLESW
+227 TALPADRIAKLLDSW
-242 GSARRNRGTAFLNAD
+242 STARRNRGTAFLNAD
-257 VELQTVG
+257 VTMETVG

-272 SAARSYIAT
+272 AAARSYIAT

-293 IDAET
+293 VDAET

-306 AVNQR
+306 ATTQR

-326 SERLSMPDFV
+326 TERLSMPDFI
-336 PSSQEVKYDLSDYL
+336 PSTQEVKYDLSDYL

-355 ERANIYKT
+355 ERANIYKI
-363 LNSIVDPVTGQP
+363 LNSIVDAEGNP
-375 AMTVDEIRQ
+375 AITIDEIRQ

>member
-1 MLHAWE
+1 MA
-7 NSCMGIRDIFAT
+7 IRDIFAT
-19 RSIETAAPTRGVD
+19 KKIETVTSERVTD
-32 VAASLAPVTSLD
+32 VAAQLGPVTSLD
-44 SLTPFFGGAQT
+44 SLTPFFGGVNT

-64 PSCARARN
+64 PTVARARN

-80 IGLEVI
+80 IGLEVF
-86 DRSTDMEIEGAIP
+86 DRSTGMVIEDATP

-104 PDPRIPGSATY
+104 PDPRVPGSATY

-131 ITELFSDTYRVR
+131 IYELFSESQRVR

-154 IRTNAIASEIE
+154 IQTNSLATEIE
-165 FYMVDGT
+165 YYMVDGS

-178 VGSLVVFNGVDEGL
+178 IGSLVVFNGNDEGL

-197 RTIRTGAELER
+197 KTIRTGAELER

-227 TALPADRIAKLLESW
+227 TALPADRIAKLLDSW
-242 GSARRNRGTAFLNAD
+242 ATARRNRGTAFLNAD
-257 VELQTVG
+257 VTLETVG

-272 SAARSYIAT
+272 AAARSYIAT
-281 EIARACGIPAYY
+281 EVARACGIPAYY
-293 IDAET
+293 VDAET

-306 AVNQR
+306 ATTQR

-326 SERLSMPDFV
+326 TERLSMPDFI
-336 PSSQEVKYDLSDYL
+336 PSTQEVKYDLSDYL

-355 ERANIYKT
+355 ERANIYKI
-363 LNSIVDPVTGQP
+363 LNSIVDAEGNP
-375 AMTVDEIRQ
+375 AITIDEIRQ
-384 AEELIK
+384 AEEMIK